1 MLRITRSRCV
11 KPNLQVP
18 VDASPS
24 QWWQHAMR
32 CICRER
38 ISLLDNTTPAI
49 VTSDSRA
56 MRHAYMKAYLDKHG
70 PRRWLQMLC
79 RPWQASTKTLKVRA
93 N

>member
-1 MLRITRSRCV
+1 MLRITHYRCV

-56 MRHAYMKAYLDKHG
+56 LRHAYVKAYLDEHG

-79 RPWQASTKTLKVRA
+79 RPWQASTKTLRVRA
-93 N
+93 I